1 MAHLLEFQQLV
12 SDAIALR
19 HSDIE
24 LDDAVMLEMAKTWG
38 EREID
43 AIENAFSNEKRYAN
57 AFPQIALRGVFLS
70 AVSYFEEFFRCVARC
85 IDRNS
90 HCRRL
95 SECRR
100 VLLDNW
106 NLSTESSAEEQLWQQ
121 LRGSFEIRNLLL
133 HVDEQSPSSWNSSI
147 QNAVNS
153 TRCDTCVSTNIA
165 AQQCHHLLAVENCS
179 VVLGPKIAREFID
192 CSNCYIGIHFRMLP

>member
-1 MAHLLEFQQLV
+1 MRYRNDILLRHADYQATVAHLLEFQQLV

-121 LRGSFEIRNLLL
+121 LRGSFE
-133 HVDEQSPSSWNSSI
+133 
-147 QNAVNS
+147 
-153 TRCDTCVSTNIA
+153 TVSYT
-165 AQQCHHLLAVENCS
+165 HLT
-179 VVLGPKIAREFID
+179 
-192 CSNCYIGIHFRMLP
+192 LPTKRIV